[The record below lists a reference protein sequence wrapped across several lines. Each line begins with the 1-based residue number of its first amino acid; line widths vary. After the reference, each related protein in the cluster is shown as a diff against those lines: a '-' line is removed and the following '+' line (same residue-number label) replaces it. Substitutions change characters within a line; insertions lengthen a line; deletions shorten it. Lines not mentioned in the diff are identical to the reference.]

1 MAPLRIEIVDLA
13 YHVNGKA
20 VDGAKLFRN
29 DDDRLLFLKL
39 LAAQARRSNW
49 CILAYTLMTTHYH
62 VVLVLRDLTLSS
74 GFRRFNS
81 LYARTFNDRH
91 TRRGALWQRRFW
103 DSMIETDTHLYEA
116 LRYVALNPT
125 RAGLC
130 ERPEDW
136 PWSSYAAAIGLAPPD
151 PVVDEPA
158 LLGLFDPR
166 PEKARDVFRA
176 IVEELDPRVRR
187 GQTCV

>member
-20 VDGAKLFRN
+20 VDGAKLFRH

-49 CILAYTLMTTHYH
+49 CILSYALMTTHYH

-81 LYARTFNDRH
+81 VYARTFNDRYG
-91 TRRGALWQRRFW
+91 RRGALWQRRFW
-103 DSMIETDTHLYEA
+103 DSMIETDAHLYEA

-130 ERPEDW
+130 ARPEDW

-151 PVVDEPA
+151 PVVDEQA
-158 LLGLFDPR
+158 LLRLFDTR
-166 PEKARDVFRA
+166 PETARALFQAV
-176 IVEELDPRVRR
+176 VEEVDPRVRR
-187 GQTCV
+187 GQTLV